1 MKKIFLILPMLVV
14 LTATLLA
21 AQPAEPEEKAL
32 LELLAAL
39 QAPPAHPLP
48 PGAPAPPAPPLER
61 HFEAFQAFAGGGSY
75 LGVGFREIDSE
86 RAKALKLSDEHG
98 VEITAVTEGSPA
110 EKAGIKV
117 GDVVL
122 EYNGHRVEGT
132 EQLMRLVRE
141 TPPGRQ
147 VKLLI
152 SRNGATQTITA
163 TIGERK
169 GPGFYLDPKWQK
181 DMGKLQDELRNLKFR
196 IEMPD
201 IPRAMMSWRSAM
213 LGVEAEAL
221 SSQLAE
227 FFGVKEGVLVRSV
240 NKGSAA
246 EKAGIKAGDVIVKVD
261 TEKVSSPSEVTSAI
275 RSVRS
280 KKTFPVTV
288 VRNRQETTLSVTLEE
303 SAPVPAP
310 RPQRIVAPRVERR
323 IEARP
328 LRLQASPRVT
338 SIRGLEL

>member
-39 QAPPAHPLP
+39 QAPPAPPAHPLP
-48 PGAPAPPAPPLER
+48 PGAPAPPAPPR
-61 HFEAFQAFAGGGSY
+61 Y

-86 RAKALKLSDEHG
+86 RAKALKLSEEHG

-288 VRNRQETTLSVTLEE
+288 VRNRQEMTLSVTLEE

-328 LRLQASPRVT
+328 LRLQAPPRVT
-338 SIRGLEL
+338 SIRGVEL

>member
-21 AQPAEPEEKAL
+21 AQPAEPEEKAF

-39 QAPPAHPLP
+39 QAPPAPPAHPVP
-48 PGAPAPPAPPLER
+48 PGAPAPPAPPR
-61 HFEAFQAFAGGGSY
+61 Y
-75 LGVGFREIDSE
+75 LGVGIREIDSE
-86 RAKALKLSDEHG
+86 RAKALKLSEEYG

-122 EYNGHRVEGT
+122 EYSGHRVEGT

-169 GPGFYLDPKWQK
+169 CRLLHGSQ
-181 DMGKLQDELRNLKFR
+181 M
-196 IEMPD
+196 
-201 IPRAMMSWRSAM
+201 
-213 LGVEAEAL
+213 AEGHGQA
-221 SSQLAE
+221 S
-227 FFGVKEGVLVRSV
+227 GR
-240 NKGSAA
+240 AA
-246 EKAGIKAGDVIVKVD
+246 ESEIPDRDARYPQGHDVLAQRNAG
-261 TEKVSSPSEVTSAI
+261 
-275 RSVRS
+275 
-280 KKTFPVTV
+280 
-288 VRNRQETTLSVTLEE
+288 
-303 SAPVPAP
+303 
-310 RPQRIVAPRVERR
+310 
-323 IEARP
+323 
-328 LRLQASPRVT
+328 
-338 SIRGLEL
+338 RGG